1 MAFWGGVLLGVF
13 FQNIYGMSFGQKAAK
28 IIRSNFLKIP
38 NTSVSKDG
46 MYSKMLDLSTVL
58 FDCFT

>member
-1 MAFWGGVLLGVF
+1 
-13 FQNIYGMSFGQKAAK
+13 MSFGQKAAK
-28 IIRSNFLKIP
+28 IIRSDFLKIP

-46 MYSKMLDLSTVL
+46 KYSKMPDLSTVL